1 MSAPSSSRLL
11 DELENC
17 RYSFGRAEAARVSKL
32 LTQANAATFKDVPSL
47 IRFHEVLMVLRAF
60 PPRARILRQAESLLK
75 RFYKRVAD
83 LQEAGADMDAF
94 DPMRW
99 VVRRLP
105 GQVEIAWDDYDDER
119 AMGAGWP
126 RVILLLEEDSLVEAN
141 IPWRKWLDAAQG
153 NRSKSPGWLVKQF
166 EGLPVSGAEKA
177 RFYDALQMP
186 VRWRL
191 ENSHISRTRNWKNVP
206 NVFYHQE
213 PLLARKDVSLAREI
227 ARKPPNLKRLSLAPG
242 AKVMDLIREVM
253 LVRYRELYGTTLGDP
268 RSVVR
273 ADMGRGVTVFLW
285 SLQPQRRLP
294 LRAYTAGLTLKNGVP
309 INYIEAIG
317 LFEWMEVGFN
327 TFYTFRGGEVAWI
340 FA

>member
-94 DPMRW
+94 DPIEVSGIAGTTMQDALGFDLTRW

-105 GQVEIAWDDYDDER
+105 GQAQIAWDDYDDER

-126 RVILLLEEDSLVEAN
+126 RVIPLLEEDSLVEAN

-153 NRSKSPGWLVKQF
+153 NRRKSPGWLVKQF

-177 RFYDALQMP
+177 RFYDALHMP

-191 ENSHISRTRNWKNVP
+191 GNSRISRTRNWKSVS
-206 NVFYHQE
+206 NVFYHPE
-213 PLLARKDVSLAREI
+213 PLLSRKDVSLAREI

-309 INYIEAIG
+309 
-317 LFEWMEVGFN
+317 
-327 TFYTFRGGEVAWI
+327 
-340 FA
+340 